1 MAYYS
6 AWIMFWNSDKMHSLT
21 SNVFWK
27 YVNYVLLCLKNA
39 GIPFQ
44 FAIILFQGYHLINLY
59 IWLPIPKL
67 HLLWSAVINQLKL
80 GSDKWNLKTA
90 GGLLYLRV
98 DLSWVLN
105 NSISRKSHNSYYT
118 ELIKMWSLKIL
129 CTRMENF
136 LFKSLV
142 ITNGLNDVS
151 II

>member
-105 NSISRKSHNSYYT
+105 NSISRKFLLYWIDQNV
-118 ELIKMWSLKIL
+118 II
-129 CTRMENF
+129 ENF
-136 LFKSLV
+136 MYRSRNNTQISAHWFCIEKGEQKLLE
-142 ITNGLNDVS
+142 
-151 II
+151 